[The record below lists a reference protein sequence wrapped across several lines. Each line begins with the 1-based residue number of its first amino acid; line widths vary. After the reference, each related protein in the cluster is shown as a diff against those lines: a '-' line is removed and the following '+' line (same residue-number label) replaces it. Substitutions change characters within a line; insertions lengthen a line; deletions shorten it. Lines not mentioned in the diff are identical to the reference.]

1 MSWLVISLFLLTPVI
16 TCFLLIKLINF
27 LGRILLAET
36 LSDVNQK
43 KLRHVFIFCALVK
56 EKLSDPEIN
65 QDMDRIEKEFKEQGV
80 NNELVAEMY
89 FELINPGFRS

>member
-1 MSWLVISLFLLTPVI
+1 
-16 TCFLLIKLINF
+16 
-27 LGRILLAET
+27 LLAET